1 MYCGRLVDRQIYTEM
16 CTLSIYFICNLF
28 LFLALTSMNK
38 TLRKILVIVTVM
50 VR

>member
-1 MYCGRLVDRQIYTEM
+1 MYCGRLVDRQIDTDM

-38 TLRKILVIVTVM
+38 TLRKMIVTLM